1 MALDLLAILLLILAN
16 GVFALSEIAV
26 VSARKARL
34 QQLANEGSR
43 RAAAA
48 LKLAAHP
55 NEFLATVQVGIT
67 LVGIFAGAFAGATVS
82 QILAQEVAKVPALAR
97 YSEAIALGIVVMAIT
112 YVSLILG
119 ELVPKRL
126 ALLAPE
132 RVASLVAR
140 PMTLLARA
148 AAPVVSLLSGS
159 TSLILRLLGAKP
171 SNDPP
176 VTVEE
181 IRLLIGQGTE
191 SGAFER
197 AEQQLIERVMRL
209 DDRHLTTLM
218 TPRRELSW
226 LDAADGAA
234 EIAAKI
240 AEAPFT
246 RFPVVRGELDDHLG
260 YVHVRDL
267 LRPVL
272 AGEAIDLAALA
283 RQPLLVP
290 ENTRPLA
297 LLEQFRSS
305 GTHIAFVVD
314 EYGGIEGLVT
324 LNDMLTAL
332 VGDLPSRGESVEPP
346 AVRREDGSWLVDGTM
361 PLDELRELVAVP
373 RHPGEERAAFK
384 TLGGFLMHRLGRIA
398 RTGDRVE
405 WGELR
410 FEVVDMD
417 GHVIDKVLITPPPT
431 KSE

>member
-82 QILAQEVAKVPALAR
+82 HMLAQEVAKVPALAR

-191 SGAFER
+191 AGAFER

-234 EIAAKI
+234 EVAAKI
-240 AEAPFT
+240 AAAPFT
-246 RFPVVRGELDDHLG
+246 RFPVARGELDDHLG

-272 AGEAIDLAALA
+272 AGEAIDLAALV

-305 GTHIAFVVD
+305 GTHLAFVVD

-417 GHVIDKVLITPPPT
+417 GHVIDKVLITPPPAG
-431 KSE
+431 E

>member
-1 MALDLLAILLLILAN
+1 
-16 GVFALSEIAV
+16 VFALSEIAV

-48 LKLAAHP
+48 LRLAAHP

-82 QILAQEVAKVPALAR
+82 HLLAQEVAKVPALAR

-140 PMTLLARA
+140 PMTLLSRV
-148 AAPVVSLLSGS
+148 AAPVVALLAGS

-171 SNDPP
+171 STDPP

-191 SGAFER
+191 AGAFER
-197 AEQQLIERVMRL
+197 AEQQLIERVLRL

-218 TPRRELSW
+218 TPRRELAW

-234 EIAAKI
+234 EVAAKI
-240 AEAPFT
+240 AAAPFT
-246 RFPVVRGELDDHLG
+246 RYPVARGELDDYLG

-267 LRPVL
+267 LRPVM
-272 AGEAIDLAALA
+272 AGEAIDLAALV
-283 RQPLLVP
+283 RQPLVVP

-361 PLDELRELVAVP
+361 PLDELRELVALP
-373 RHPGEERAAFK
+373 RHAGEERAAFR
-384 TLGGFLMHRLGRIA
+384 TLGGFVTHLLGRIA

-405 WGELR
+405 WAAYR

-417 GHVIDKVLITPPPT
+417 GHVIDKVLIVPPPPPENT
-431 KSE
+431 P